1 MGKGLPRTAA
11 MVHNRKMTATA
22 RSVPS
27 EFRARIASAHR
38 VVVKIGTNVLM
49 RDDGSAAVGLIYG
62 LVESIVNVRR
72 QGREVLL
79 VSSGAIGMG
88 KKMLQITAEGL
99 DLPLKQA
106 CAAVGQIS
114 LMSLYVDAFRHL
126 GMHAAQVLLTE
137 DDFLDP
143 VRYENLQATL
153 STLLR
158 LGVVPIINEND
169 TVSTLEID
177 RPSGTEGLAHVFG
190 DNDKLSAL
198 VAKEVNAGLLVL
210 LSDVDGLYTRH
221 PEDPEARLVSSV
233 EKVTDEVLGFAKH
246 SAGRGRGGMLSK
258 ICAAQM
264 AASTGRIVVIG
275 NGRVA
280 SVMDRICAGEDVGT
294 MFLPGAPV

>member
-1 MGKGLPRTAA
+1 MKDCDQSPACD
-11 MVHNRKMTATA
+11 
-22 RSVPS
+22 
-27 EFRARIASAHR
+27 FRARIAAVQR
-38 VVVKIGTNVLM
+38 IVIKIGTNVLM
-49 RDDGSAAVGLIYG
+49 RDDGAAAVGLIYG
-62 LVESIVNVRR
+62 LVESIVNVRK

-88 KKMLQITAEGL
+88 KNTLQITANGL

-106 CAAVGQIS
+106 CAAVGQIR

-177 RPSGTEGLAHVFG
+177 RPSNAEGTANVFG

-198 VAKEVNAGLLVL
+198 VAREVNAGLLVL

-221 PEDPEARLVSSV
+221 PDDPQARFIPTV
-233 EKVTDEVLGFAKH
+233 EKVTGEVLSWAKH
-246 SAGRGRGGMLSK
+246 SEGRGRGGMLSK
-258 ICAAQM
+258 IRAAEM
-264 AASTGRIVVIG
+264 AANSGRIVVIG
-275 NGRVA
+275 NGRVG
-280 SVMDRICAGEDVGT
+280 SIMDRICAGEEVGT
-294 MFLPGAPV
+294 MFLPGKPE

>member
-1 MGKGLPRTAA
+1 MTTTAQPLPG
-11 MVHNRKMTATA
+11 
-22 RSVPS
+22 

-38 VVVKIGTNVLM
+38 IVVKLGTNVLM
-49 RDDGSAAVGLIYG
+49 RDDGSPAISLIYG

-72 QGREVLL
+72 MGREVLL

-88 KKMLQITAEGL
+88 KKMLQITADGL

-126 GMHAAQVLLTE
+126 DMHAAQVLLTE
-137 DDFLDP
+137 EDFLDP
-143 VRYENLQATL
+143 VRYANLQSTL

-177 RPSGTEGLAHVFG
+177 RPSGAEGLAHVFG

-221 PEDPEARLVSSV
+221 PDDPDARIIWTV
-233 EKVTDEVLGFAKH
+233 EKVTDEVLGYAKH

-258 ICAAQM
+258 IRAAEM
-264 AASTGRIVVIG
+264 AANSGRIVVIG

-280 SVMDRICAGEDVGT
+280 SVMDRICAGDEVGT
-294 MFLPGAPV
+294 MFLPRETA